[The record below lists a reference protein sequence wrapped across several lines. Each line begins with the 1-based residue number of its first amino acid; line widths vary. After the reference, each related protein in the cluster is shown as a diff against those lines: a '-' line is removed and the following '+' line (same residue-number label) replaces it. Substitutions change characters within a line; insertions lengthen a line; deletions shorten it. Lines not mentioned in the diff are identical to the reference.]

1 MGISEAGLPNLKEFK
16 DTPYTVTLDDDP
28 MAAKIIEETLGLKNF
43 FFQTSKELL
52 EAAAQFEPMGAFIDI
67 HLEGECG
74 LDVVPAVR
82 TMWPTTAIIVMTGDE
97 SDELVG
103 QALAAGADDFI
114 RKPIKPAEVL
124 ARLKARLEDLKDK
137 NGYTLLRFG
146 DLRVDTRHKTISGPG
161 GQLILSSREIEL
173 LAELIRANG
182 VVIPKD
188 VLKRELWRNVAVSDN
203 ALDRKIF
210 EVRKALK
217 EISQNVELQSIYGVG
232 MVLRLR
238 SFEEDRV
245 MLEDID
251 ARLKARQ
258 VKMNLSDKAY

>member
-1 MGISEAGLPNLKEFK
+1 MSNNGVDLATVKRSGT
-16 DTPYTVTLDDDP
+16 TPYAVTLDDDP
-28 MAAKIIEETLGLKNF
+28 LAAKIIEETLGLKNF
-43 FFQTSKELL
+43 WFKSTKDLL
-52 EAAAQFEPMGAFIDI
+52 QHAAQFQPMGAFIDI

-74 LDVVPAVR
+74 LDIVPAVR

-97 SDELVG
+97 SDHLVG

-137 NGYTLLRFG
+137 NGHTLLRFG
-146 DLRVDTRHKTISGPG
+146 DLRVDTKHRSITGPG
-161 GQLILSSREIEL
+161 GQMIISAREIEL
-173 LAELIRANG
+173 IAELIRANG

-188 VLKRELWRNVAVSDN
+188 VLKRELWHNVAVSDN

-217 EISQNVELQSIYGVG
+217 EVSRNVELQSIYGVG

-238 SFEEDRV
+238 SFDEDRI
-245 MLEDID
+245 MQDDFD
-251 ARLKARQ
+251 ARIRSSGQDRSLPKN
-258 VKMNLSDKAY
+258 M

>member
-1 MGISEAGLPNLKEFK
+1 MAQGFGELESLKELK

-28 MAAKIIEETLGLKNF
+28 LAAKIIEDTLSLKNF
-43 FFQTSKELL
+43 CFSTSQELL
-52 EAAAQFEPMGAFIDI
+52 ANAAKFEPMGAFIDI

-74 LDVVPAVR
+74 LDAVPAMR
-82 TMWPTTAIIVMTGDE
+82 TIWPSTAIIVMTGDE
-97 SDELVG
+97 ADELVG

-114 RKPIKPAEVL
+114 RKPIKPAEVM

-137 NGYTLLRFG
+137 NGHTLLRFG
-146 DLRVDTRHKTISGPG
+146 DLRVDLRHKSLTGPG
-161 GQLILSSREIEL
+161 GQLILSSREVEL

-182 VVIPKD
+182 VVIPKG
-188 VLKRELWRNVAVSDN
+188 VLKRELWKNVSVSDN

-217 EISQNVELQSIYGVG
+217 EVSRNVELQSIYGVG

-245 MLEDID
+245 VLEDID
-251 ARLKARQ
+251 ARLKAE
-258 VKMNLSDKAY
+258 KSKPLSP